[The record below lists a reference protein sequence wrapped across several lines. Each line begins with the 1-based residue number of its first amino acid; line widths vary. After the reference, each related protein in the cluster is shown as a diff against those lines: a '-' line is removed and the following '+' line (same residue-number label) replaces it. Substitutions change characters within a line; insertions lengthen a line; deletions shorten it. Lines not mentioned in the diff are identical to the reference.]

1 MDFLFITWNVDPVIF
16 YLGNRGIR
24 WYGLLLAIGFL
35 VGYLL
40 LSRQMKKEGVQQL
53 VVDKLAIYVIV
64 GVVLG
69 LRLGHCLF
77 YNPGYY
83 LSNPIEI
90 LYVWEG
96 GLASHGGAAG
106 ILLAVWLFS
115 RKFKI
120 NYLSLLDRVVLTV
133 PFAGGMVRL
142 GNLMNSE
149 IIGVQTSMPW
159 GFKFLR
165 NTEDLIPAIKAS
177 GGKCGF
183 EDLACLAEFW
193 TPRHPTQLY
202 EAIFYFIM
210 FVAFYF
216 IYQKYIQKWKPG
228 VFLGW
233 FITVL
238 FVFRYFIEF
247 TKVDPVEFDGW
258 TDAIRMGQLLS
269 IPFVLLG
276 LFLMGRG
283 YGWFKRKAKVKKE

>member
-165 NTEDLIPAIKAS
+165 NTEDLIPAINAS
-177 GGKCGF
+177 GVKCGF
-183 EDLACLAEFW
+183 EDLACLAEF
-193 TPRHPTQLY
+193 
-202 EAIFYFIM
+202 
-210 FVAFYF
+210 
-216 IYQKYIQKWKPG
+216 
-228 VFLGW
+228 
-233 FITVL
+233 
-238 FVFRYFIEF
+238 
-247 TKVDPVEFDGW
+247 
-258 TDAIRMGQLLS
+258 
-269 IPFVLLG
+269 
-276 LFLMGRG
+276 
-283 YGWFKRKAKVKKE
+283 